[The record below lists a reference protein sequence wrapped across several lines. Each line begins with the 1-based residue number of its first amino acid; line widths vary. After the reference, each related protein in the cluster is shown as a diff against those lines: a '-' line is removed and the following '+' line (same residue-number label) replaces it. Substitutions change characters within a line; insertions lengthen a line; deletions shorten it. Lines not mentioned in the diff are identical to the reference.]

1 MDINR
6 DIAEQQHLDMI
17 QAVIRDRLKKLN
29 ISAEESMA
37 AVMEQKKTM
46 WRDLYEMDR
55 RDMVFAKDE
64 INANIDAAE
73 KAEAQA
79 AVYGRLLNSP
89 YFGRIDFTAE
99 GMDSEEFYI
108 GLTGLRGDDLTDIL
122 VFDWRAP
129 VSSMFYDYDVGP
141 ASYEAPIGVISGELT
156 LRRQYKIS
164 DGKLEFVLDS
174 DIKIDD
180 DILQKELSR
189 SASPKM
195 RNIIATI
202 QREQN
207 RIIRAKAG
215 KSMIVQGVAGSGKT
229 SVALHKVAYLLYTQ
243 RGKITSNN
251 LLILSPSKVFSD
263 YISGILPEL
272 GEENVA
278 ELSFDT
284 LARKEIGDW
293 TEYEDRWEQLEF
305 ILAGGDPVR
314 IKEIEIKGSSEYAR
328 WIKEYSDELLTTNF
342 RAKTFIYSDE
352 RFEPEWFNDL
362 FYNRWN
368 TQPFMIR
375 IKWMKERLFDE
386 LELRLSQQKEKKKP
400 GKRAEKAIDNAI
412 DNMIRCSDVLTL
424 YSRFIDWL
432 RDKGYADL
440 QPVDSTSKLTYED
453 TFPVVLLKYYSQ
465 GSSDFSR
472 IKHLVIDEMQDYS
485 PLQYVIIDYL
495 FKCPKTILGDI
506 TQNLNIYSGIRSLG
520 EFSGELGDIEIMRL
534 NKSFRSTMEIAN
546 FSNAIC
552 PVEGFDVVER
562 HGEPPE
568 IRRFDDR
575 SEVIRAVI
583 HEVAQAKEAGY
594 ASVGIIC
601 KTLEEAE
608 SLYSEISEIPDIDFL
623 GPYCDT
629 FNQGT
634 VVTTSYMAKGL
645 EFDVVIVPDA
655 SGENYNSECDR
666 QSLYVACTR
675 ALHRLRLFHIGELT
689 EQIAGDVE

>member
-6 DIAEQQHLDMI
+6 DLAEQQHLDTI

-29 ISAEESMA
+29 ITAEESLA
-37 AVMEQKKTM
+37 SVMEQKKTM
-46 WRDLYEMDR
+46 WRDLYELDR
-55 RDMVFAKDE
+55 RDMVFAKEE
-64 INANIDAAE
+64 INAGIDAAE
-73 KAEAQA
+73 NARAQA
-79 AVYGRLLNSP
+79 TIYGRLLQSP
-89 YFGRIDFTAE
+89 YFGRIDFTE
-99 GMDSEEFYI
+99 DGSESAEFYI
-108 GLTGLRGDDLTDIL
+108 GLTGLRGDDVVDIL
-122 VFDWRAP
+122 VYDWRAP
-129 VSSMFYDYDVGP
+129 VSSLFYDYDVGP
-141 ASYEAPIGVISGELT
+141 ASYEAPDGVISGQLT
-156 LRRQYKIS
+156 MRRQYKIV

-174 DIKIDD
+174 DVKIDD

-207 RIIRAKAG
+207 KIIRAKAG

-243 RGKITSNN
+243 RGKINSSN

-278 ELSFDT
+278 ELSFDA
-284 LARKEIGDW
+284 LARNEIGDW

-314 IKEIEIKGSSEYAR
+314 IGEIEIKGSAQFAH
-328 WIKEYSDELLTTNF
+328 WLKEYSDELLTTNF
-342 RAKTFIYSDE
+342 KAKTFVYSDE

-362 FYNRWN
+362 FYNRWSS
-368 TQPFMIR
+368 QPFMTR
-375 IKWMKERLFDE
+375 IKWIKERLFDE

-400 GKRAEKAIDNAI
+400 GKRAEKAIDNAV

-432 RDKGYADL
+432 REKGYADL
-440 QPVDSTSKLTYED
+440 TPVDPAAKLTYED
-453 TFPVVLLKYYSQ
+453 TFPVVLLKYYNQ
-465 GSSDFSR
+465 GSNDFSR

-506 TQNLNIYSGIRSLG
+506 TQNLNLHSGIRSLS
-520 EFSGELGDIEIMRL
+520 EFSDELGDIEIMRL

-562 HGEPPE
+562 HGEAPE
-568 IRRFDDR
+568 IRQLSDR
-575 SEVIRAVI
+575 QALAQAVMG
-583 HEVAQAKEAGY
+583 EVAKARQDGHE
-594 ASVGIIC
+594 SVGIIC

-608 SLYSEISEIPDIDFL
+608 NLFSEISDIPDLDFL
-623 GPYCDT
+623 GPYCST
-629 FNQGT
+629 FNQGA

-655 SGENYNSECDR
+655 SKENYNSECDR

-675 ALHRLRLFHIGELT
+675 ALHRLRLFHTGQLT
-689 EQIAGDVE
+689 ELIK